1 MRTPAIRDRLCG
13 RKPGRTAAHRGKPFG
28 QKTARRSP
36 GHKSKPNSRLAA
48 IIPYFPCFGEPGMA
62 PGLAFFAVP
71 APLSHTVNIHCL
83 AESIFSRPFRHRPC
97 SPPIAAFPINPRIM
111 AVFLFGETQ
120 DIFLEKS
127 LKKELTTGHS
137 GDMIQ
142 KEYSSFMYKF
152 TAEGS
157 RWKW

>member
-1 MRTPAIRDRLCG
+1 MVSLTIGTNRPAIKIKYNGC
-13 RKPGRTAAHRGKPFG
+13 F
-28 QKTARRSP
+28 S
-36 GHKSKPNSRLAA
+36 A
-48 IIPYFPCFGEPGMA
+48 IIPYFSCFGEPGMA
-62 PGLAFFAVP
+62 PDPAFFAVP
-71 APLSHTVNIHCL
+71 PTLSHTVNIHCL
-83 AESIFSRPFRHRPC
+83 AESIFSRPFRHRSC
-97 SPPIAAFPINPRIM
+97 SLSIAAFPINPRLT
-111 AVFLFGETQ
+111 AAFLFGETQ

>member
-62 PGLAFFAVP
+62 PGLAFFRSPGTALTYSEYS
-71 APLSHTVNIHCL
+71 LSC
-83 AESIFSRPFRHRPC
+83 
-97 SPPIAAFPINPRIM
+97 RI
-111 AVFLFGETQ
+111 
-120 DIFLEKS
+120 DIFPSIPASPLLPANRLLSDQSTDHGSFSLRRNAGCFLKKS
-127 LKKELTTGHS
+127 HKKELTTGHS